1 MATAIAEPIDG
12 DRVATPDQPRA
23 KGRVESLDLIRGLA
37 VMGIVLANL
46 NSLSTMGMEHSWP
59 PADGPL
65 SAGEKA
71 VWLFEYLFIDG
82 KLRGLF
88 SLLFGAGMIVFLER
102 ARARGAPAI
111 SLQLRRL
118 FWLLLFG
125 LAHFYLLFDGDILHN
140 YAVAGLIA
148 LLFLRVPPKWMLGI
162 AATVLVAFSYFPAT
176 GIWDY
181 RTYEVQA
188 LAAPADSE
196 LRREYQSEIEAERSH
211 AYAEADVLREGSL
224 ADVVAFRVEHSTG
237 GLVGNLSY
245 WLVEYLSL
253 MLIGASLFRLGF
265 FSGEWNRR
273 RMLGWGLAG
282 IALSA
287 AMSLPL
293 GLWTI
298 REGFP
303 RALHLFVFYGPV
315 HAIRL
320 PMILG
325 YAAVLVA
332 VAPALLNSGVGRRI
346 AATGRMAFSN
356 YIGTSLVMALVFQGW
371 GLGLFGQLD
380 KVERLLP
387 LFAVWVLM
395 LIWSPAWLARFRF
408 GPLEWLWRCLTY
420 WKRFPI
426 RRDATV

>member
-1 MATAIAEPIDG
+1 MATQLAEPID
-12 DRVATPDQPRA
+12 RAATPDQPQTTS
-23 KGRVESLDLIRGLA
+23 RVESLDLIRGLA

-65 SAGEKA
+65 SMGEKA
-71 VWLFEYLFIDG
+71 VWLFEYLFVDG

-125 LAHFYLLFDGDILHN
+125 LAHFYLLFEGDILHN
-140 YAVAGLIA
+140 YAVAGLAALA
-148 LLFLRVPPKWMLGI
+148 LLWVPPKWMLGI
-162 AATVLVAFSYFPAT
+162 AATALVAFSYVPSTA
-176 GIWDY
+176 IWDY
-181 RTYEVQA
+181 KTYEDEA
-188 LAAPADSE
+188 LSAPPDSE
-196 LRREYQSEIEAERSH
+196 IRREYQSEIDAERSA
-211 AYAEADVLREGSL
+211 AYAEAEVLRDGSL
-224 ADVVAFRVEHSTG
+224 ADVVAYRMQHSTA
-237 GLVGNLSY
+237 GLAGNVPY

-265 FSGEWNRR
+265 FSGGWNRSK
-273 RMLGWGLAG
+273 MLGWGLAG
-282 IALSA
+282 IAVSA
-287 AMSLPL
+287 AVSLPL

-332 VAPALLNSGVGRRI
+332 LAPAILRSGLGQRI
-346 AATGRMAFSN
+346 AAAGRTAFSN

-387 LFAVWVLM
+387 LLAVWALM
-395 LIWSPAWLARFRF
+395 LVWSPAWLARFRF

-420 WKRFPI
+420 WKLFPI
-426 RRDATV
+426 RRT

>member
-1 MATAIAEPIDG
+1 MATAIAEPIDAG
-12 DRVATPDQPRA
+12 RPATPDQPKAR
-23 KGRVESLDLIRGLA
+23 GRVESLDLIRGLA

-46 NSLSTMGMEHSWP
+46 NSLSSMGMEHSWP

-71 VWLFEYLFIDG
+71 VWLFEYLFVDG

-140 YAVAGLIA
+140 YAVAGLVA

-162 AATVLVAFSYFPAT
+162 AAGVLVAFSYLPT
-176 GIWDY
+176 SDLWGY
-181 RTYEVQA
+181 RTFEVQA
-188 LAAPADSE
+188 LAAPADSDI
-196 LRREYQSEIEAERSH
+196 RREYQGEIDAERSQ

-224 ADVVAFRVEHSTG
+224 ADIVAFRVEHSTG
-237 GLVGNLSY
+237 GLAGNVSY
-245 WLVEYLSL
+245 WLVEYLCL
-253 MLIGASLFRLGF
+253 MLIGASLFRLGL
-265 FSGEWNRR
+265 FSGEWDRR
-273 RMLGWGLAG
+273 RMLAWGLAG
-282 IALSA
+282 IAVSTA
-287 AMSLPL
+287 ASLPL

-325 YAAVLVA
+325 FAAVLVA
-332 VAPALLNSGVGRRI
+332 VAPALLRGGIGRRI
-346 AATGRMAFSN
+346 AATGRTAFSN

-380 KVERLLP
+380 KVERLVP
-387 LFAVWVLM
+387 LLAVWALM
-395 LIWSPAWLARFRF
+395 LVWSPAWLGRFAF

-420 WKRFPI
+420 WKLFPI
-426 RRDATV
+426 RRTA

>member
-1 MATAIAEPIDG
+1 MATAIAEPIDAG
-12 DRVATPDQPRA
+12 RPATPDQPKAR
-23 KGRVESLDLIRGLA
+23 GRVESLDLIRGLA

-46 NSLSTMGMEHSWP
+46 NSLSSMGMEHSWP

-71 VWLFEYLFIDG
+71 VWLFEYLFVDG

-140 YAVAGLIA
+140 YAVAGLVA

-162 AATVLVAFSYFPAT
+162 AAGVLVAFSYLPT
-176 GIWDY
+176 SDLWGY
-181 RTYEVQA
+181 RTFEVQA
-188 LAAPADSE
+188 LAAPADSDI
-196 LRREYQSEIEAERSH
+196 RREYQGEIDAERSQ

-237 GLVGNLSY
+237 GLAGNVSY
-245 WLVEYLSL
+245 WLVEYLCL

-265 FSGEWNRR
+265 FSGEWDRR
-273 RMLGWGLAG
+273 RMLAWGLAG
-282 IALSA
+282 IAVSA
-287 AMSLPL
+287 AASLPL

-325 YAAVLVA
+325 FAAVLVA
-332 VAPALLNSGVGRRI
+332 VAPALLRGGIGRRI
-346 AATGRMAFSN
+346 AATGRTAFSN

-380 KVERLLP
+380 KVERLVP
-387 LFAVWVLM
+387 LLAVWALM
-395 LIWSPAWLARFRF
+395 LVWSPAWLGRFAF

-420 WKRFPI
+420 WKLFPI
-426 RRDATV
+426 RRTA

>member
-1 MATAIAEPIDG
+1 MATAIAEPIDAG
-12 DRVATPDQPRA
+12 GPATPDQPKAR
-23 KGRVESLDLIRGLA
+23 GRVESLDLIRGLA

-46 NSLSTMGMEHSWP
+46 NSLSSMGMEHSWP

-65 SAGEKA
+65 SPGEKA
-71 VWLFEYLFIDG
+71 VWLFEYLFVDG

-140 YAVAGLIA
+140 YAVAGLVA

-162 AATVLVAFSYFPAT
+162 AAAVLVAFSYLPT
-176 GIWDY
+176 SDLWGY
-181 RTYEVQA
+181 RTFEVQA
-188 LAAPADSE
+188 LAAPADSDI
-196 LRREYQSEIEAERSH
+196 RREYQGEIDAERNQ

-224 ADVVAFRVEHSTG
+224 ADVVVFRVEHSTG
-237 GLVGNLSY
+237 GLAGNVSY
-245 WLVEYLSL
+245 WLVEYLCL

-265 FSGEWNRR
+265 FSGEWDRR
-273 RMLGWGLAG
+273 RMLAWGLAG
-282 IALSA
+282 IAVSTA
-287 AMSLPL
+287 ASLPL

-325 YAAVLVA
+325 FAAVLVA
-332 VAPALLNSGVGRRI
+332 VAPALLRGGIGRRI
-346 AATGRMAFSN
+346 AATGRTAFSN

-380 KVERLLP
+380 KVERLVP
-387 LFAVWVLM
+387 LLAVWALM
-395 LIWSPAWLARFRF
+395 LVWSPTWLGRFAF

-420 WKRFPI
+420 WKLFPI
-426 RRDATV
+426 RRTA